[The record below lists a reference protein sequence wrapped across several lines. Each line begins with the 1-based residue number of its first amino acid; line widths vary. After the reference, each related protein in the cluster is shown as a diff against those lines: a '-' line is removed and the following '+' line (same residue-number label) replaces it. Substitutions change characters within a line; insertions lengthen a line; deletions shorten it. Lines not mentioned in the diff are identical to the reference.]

1 MQSELYVVCLKF
13 QQRKLDFPSFE
24 TKDRH
29 EDLSD
34 EADDEGQAGGDSRN
48 SLPHPFLLFLRS
60 LNAWCNFLHTQHKW
74 SAWNEH
80 LQKLEPV
87 HIGTRSCTLDSKVPL
102 VLLLSCRDVEIDG
115 GDCIY
120 CKAADVCENPSLYS
134 GLSDDLLQAAQ
145 AILQH
150 SKSVTDEEAEKI
162 LGLKRDDS
170 AGADSYPA
178 SERKGDGAAEEEG
191 QRSQGSEICPRARRR
206 GWTLCCPHAP
216 PRSGSL
222 RRTEED
228 GGSGTAGGGGR
239 LPPSPAPQLASRP
252 AEGGGGSRPAVLS
265 GRDVR
270 GILQTKRPGAPWLPP
285 AWYGR
290 QPRGL
295 RLLCP
300 SYCASALFT
309 SFPPPH
315 SWTAP
320 HRAGACA
327 TFFESP
333 PCGPRRQEL
342 LAQWGTY

>member
-1 MQSELYVVCLKF
+1 MEDPSVQQAFNSFKTLLLLVVPYLASVKISTLQTFKATLCSIFRHFVGSQVEFLCPEVPTVQSELYVVCLKF
-13 QQRKLDFPSFE
+13 QQRKLDFPSFK

-170 AGADSYPA
+170 EGADSDPA

-191 QRSQGSEICPRARRR
+191 QRSPGSQEGLDALLSTRA
-206 GWTLCCPHAP
+206 
-216 PRSGSL
+216 
-222 RRTEED
+222 
-228 GGSGTAGGGGR
+228 TAER
-239 LPPSPAPQLASRP
+239 LP
-252 AEGGGGSRPAVLS
+252 EK
-265 GRDVR
+265 D
-270 GILQTKRPGAPWLPP
+270 
-285 AWYGR
+285 
-290 QPRGL
+290 
-295 RLLCP
+295 
-300 SYCASALFT
+300 
-309 SFPPPH
+309 
-315 SWTAP
+315 
-320 HRAGACA
+320 
-327 TFFESP
+327 
-333 PCGPRRQEL
+333 
-342 LAQWGTY
+342 